1 MTFTGEPAPTE
12 ERTLAVVVLQ
22 RSDALFAM
30 RGTPTVGGKWRS
42 DEQKS
47 PRNTGKSTRFGLP

>member
-1 MTFTGEPAPTE
+1 MTFTGEPEPTE
-12 ERTLAVVVLQ
+12 EPTLAVVVLQ

-30 RGTPTVGGKWRS
+30 RRTPTVGGKWRS
-42 DEQKS
+42 GEQKS